1 MKFIAQDNGRFY
13 IENLRQMRY
22 FRIAKAEALAMLA
35 DGRAEEVNYCPF
47 GRIDLQMA
55 AMETRAAIQKIMQK

>member
-1 MKFIAQDNGRFY
+1 MKFIAQNNGRFY

-22 FRIAKAEALAMLA
+22 FPIKKSEAIAMLA
-35 DGRAEEVNYCPF
+35 NGQAEEVNYCPF

-55 AMETRAAIQKIMQK
+55 AMETRAAIQKIMEK

>member
-1 MKFIAQDNGRFY
+1 
-13 IENLRQMRY
+13 MRY